1 MDVLIR
7 TSTHSRLQLSGR
19 LCHAGQSILLRVGG
33 TPMVYSYQQISQYLR
48 CPRSY
53 RYRYLDGWREKE
65 SRAAMAFGRCFESAL
80 SAYFRGEDCGAALF
94 KEGGAYRDVPFEYKK
109 ADTWDRLVH
118 QGVHLLQRF
127 APYDRV
133 RIQDPDQN
141 LQIKILRSLPGGAEF
156 VAYIDAIGEIDG
168 TRCLIDWKTTT
179 SRYPDGPDGLLSLDP
194 QLICYSWITG
204 ISEVAFV
211 VFVRKQAPEIQY
223 LRTSI
228 SEEQRREFG
237 RLVETSISQIE
248 SGNFDSHSGIR
259 FPQNGC
265 VSCSHLGLCLDN
277 EALIAANLIRK
288 AGASD
293 LDWLD
298 ELVD

>member
-1 MDVLIR
+1 VI
-7 TSTHSRLQLSGR
+7 
-19 LCHAGQSILLRVGG
+19 
-33 TPMVYSYQQISQYLR
+33 YSFTQISQYLR

-65 SRAAMAFGRCFESAL
+65 TRAAMAFGRCFESAL
-80 SAYFRGEDCGAALF
+80 AAYFRGEDCGAALF
-94 KEGGAYRDVPFEYKK
+94 KEWGAFRDAPFEYKRG
-109 ADTWDRLVH
+109 DTWDRLVH

-127 APYDRV
+127 VQDDHI
-133 RIQDPDQN
+133 RIPDPGKS

-156 VAYIDAIGEIDG
+156 VGYLDAIGEVNGI
-168 TRCLIDWKTTT
+168 RCLIDWKTTT
-179 SRYPDGPDGLLSLDP
+179 SRYPEGPNGLLSLDP
-194 QLICYSWITG
+194 QLICYSWISG
-204 ISEVAFV
+204 ISEVALV
-211 VFVRKQAPEIQY
+211 VFVRKHAPEIQY

-237 RLVETSISQIE
+237 RLVETTISQIE
-248 SGNFDSHSGIR
+248 SGHFDSHSGIR

-265 VSCSHLGLCLDN
+265 VSCSHLGLCLNN
-277 EALIAANLIRK
+277 EPLIAANLIRK